1 MKHMENKKLDRASGK
16 MSKLGLVFEIQRN
29 IYLFAKSRYPLS
41 KQMSKTWPLIVMFL
55 ERYLPLINYKV
66 VRWIHPPSRTNKCNI
81 DGSEI
86 DSFSLFIRNKEG
98 GFLYNVI
105 RVLKHVSVIESLIK
119 AIKRGRNYCLHN
131 NQVPLIIQMNSRLSQ

>member
-1 MKHMENKKLDRASGK
+1 MEHMEKKKFDQAWGEII
-16 MSKLGLVFEIQRN
+16 KLSLVLEIRRK
-29 IYLFAKSRYPLS
+29 IYFFTKSRYPQL
-41 KQMSKTWPLIVMFL
+41 KEVPKTWPLIVKFL
-55 ERYLPLINYKV
+55 EGYSPLTNLIV
-66 VRWIHPPSRTNKCNI
+66 VKCIHPPSRTNKCNI